1 MATLRLIDH
10 LRALGHGNRVARD
23 LLDTGKVAYGGI
35 PTADEGRLVDPARVT
50 ISMRAPRLRPNLDLA
65 VIFRD
70 PHLVVVY
77 KPPGMLAVEA
87 PGRRG
92 EATVVGTVRRLL
104 GAGHAV
110 HRLDEPTS
118 GLMMVALTEPCQ
130 QQIKELLFH
139 HDIERVYLAIVA
151 GHFPAEPTTVV
162 SRLVRDRGD
171 GLRGSDDSANDRAD
185 DSEAKEAVTHLRRI
199 ETLGPRASLVEARLE
214 TGRTHQVRI
223 HLSERGFPI
232 LGDRLY
238 GARGSEGGAPR
249 LALHAAQLGLRHPVG
264 GAALHFEAALADDL
278 EKLRR
283 RLGREPER
291 HASRP
296 PGRGRR

>member
-1 MATLRLIDH
+1 MNTFMPPQAEKLRLVEH
-10 LRALGHGNRVARD
+10 LRALGHTNRVARN
-23 LLDTGKVAYGGI
+23 LLDTGKVSYAGI
-35 PTADEGRLVDPARVT
+35 PTADEGRMVDPARVE

-65 VIFRD
+65 VVFRD
-70 PHLVVVY
+70 QHLAVVY

-92 EATVVGTVRRLL
+92 EANVVATVRRLL

-130 QQIKELLFH
+130 LQIKELLFH

-151 GHFPAEPTTVV
+151 GHFPTAPLTVV
-162 SRLVRDRGD
+162 SKLVRDRGD
-171 GLRGSDDSANDRAD
+171 GLRGSDDEAD
-185 DSEAKEAVTHLRRI
+185 DSEAKEAVTHFRRL
-199 ETLGPRASLVEARLE
+199 EAVGPRASLVEARLE

-238 GARGSEGGAPR
+238 GSRGSEGGAPR
-249 LALHAAQLGLRHPVG
+249 LALHAAQLGLRHPFG
-264 GAALHFEAALADDL
+264 GAALRFEAPLADDL

-283 RLGREPER
+283 QLGRQ
-291 HASRP
+291 
-296 PGRGRR
+296 RR